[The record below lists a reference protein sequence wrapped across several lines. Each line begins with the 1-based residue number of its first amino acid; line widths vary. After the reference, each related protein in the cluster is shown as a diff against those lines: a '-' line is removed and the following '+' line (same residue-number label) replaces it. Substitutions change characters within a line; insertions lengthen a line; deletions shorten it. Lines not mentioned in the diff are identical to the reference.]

1 MTKVVKFSEMPYHRP
16 DLTEAEER
24 VTRITRKLVDA
35 ADYEEAREA
44 FLMME
49 AEHKRITTQAN
60 LALIRHSID
69 TRVEFYDKEMT
80 FWNGARPRLRATVQ
94 KFDRALLESPFRAKL
109 EEEFGAVA
117 FLNIELEDRSFSP
130 ELIPDMKEVNDLS
143 QEYMKIIAS
152 AQIPFEGGV
161 YTLSQL
167 TPFKKDRDD
176 ARRLAA
182 WKAEGKW
189 YKEHQE
195 DLDRIYDRMVHLRDR
210 MGKTLGYRDF
220 TELGYDRMN
229 RNCYRREEV
238 EKFRAAVRKY
248 IVPVADRI
256 CRKQAERIGVSYPL
270 SFADLALEFRSGNP
284 APAGTQEEIL
294 ESGQIFYDNLSKET
308 GDFFRMMREY
318 ELMDVA
324 SREGKETGGYCQS
337 LPDYGVPFIFANFN
351 GTQGD
356 VEVVTHEAGHAF
368 AAYVNKDRVPSST
381 VWPSLDGCEVHS
393 MSMEFFAW
401 PWAEMFFGPDT
412 PKYLYSHLASALT
425 FIPYGTTVDHFQHE
439 VYDRPDMTPAQ
450 RHGVWKELLGVYMP
464 WVRLDGEIPFY
475 SEGEGWQRQHHIYNY
490 PYYYIDYCLAQT
502 VSLEFWS
509 MIRKDVHSA
518 WDKYMTYTRLGGSDV
533 FTGLLAAA
541 GLMSPFDEECMRK
554 VSESAAE
561 WLDAFDEKLLS

>member
-117 FLNIELEDRSFSP
+117 FLNIEIEDRSFSP

-167 TPFKKDRDD
+167 TPFKRDRDD

-294 ESGQIFYDNLSKET
+294 ESDLLLFSFPLYSYGMPAPLKALLDRTMPLSSMAMQKVGDRYEHVGQA
-308 GDFFRMMREY
+308 DFRHLRY
-318 ELMDVA
+318 LMICGCGFPN
-324 SREGKETGGYCQS
+324 SRHNFEPAVLQFKLCFPCDHTIIT
-337 LPDYGVPFIFANFN
+337 VPESPMFN
-351 GTQGD
+351 APEAD
-356 VEVVTHEAGHAF
+356 VVT
-368 AAYVNKDRVPSST
+368 KP
-381 VWPSLDGCEVHS
+381 
-393 MSMEFFAW
+393 
-401 PWAEMFFGPDT
+401 
-412 PKYLYSHLASALT
+412 
-425 FIPYGTTVDHFQHE
+425 
-439 VYDRPDMTPAQ
+439 
-450 RHGVWKELLGVYMP
+450 
-464 WVRLDGEIPFY
+464 RLDLVRKAGEQYARTGEIEE
-475 SEGEGWQRQHHIYNY
+475 S
-490 PYYYIDYCLAQT
+490 
-502 VSLEFWS
+502 
-509 MIRKDVHSA
+509 
-518 WDKYMTYTRLGGSDV
+518 
-533 FTGLLAAA
+533 LLAEIGSPMIPEEQYAA
-541 GLMSPFDEECMRK
+541 IVNGGE
-554 VSESAAE
+554 
-561 WLDAFDEKLLS
+561 